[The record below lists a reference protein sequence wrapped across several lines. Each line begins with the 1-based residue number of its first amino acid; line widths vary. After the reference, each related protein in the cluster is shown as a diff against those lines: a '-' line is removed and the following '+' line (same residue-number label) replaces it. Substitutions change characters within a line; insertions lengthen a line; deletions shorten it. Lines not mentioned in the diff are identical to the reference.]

1 MVKRILLSIVMLML
15 IAYLGIA
22 ITAFNRKPANQ
33 TCRDVE
39 LVIKDTTYAGFI
51 TKEEVKGILQHKGI
65 YPIGKKMERIST
77 KSLERELSKHPLI
90 DEAEC
95 YKTPSGKV
103 CVEVTQRIP
112 ILRIMSANGEN
123 YYLDN
128 KGTVMPPEAKCVA
141 HRAIVTGNV
150 EKSFAMKDLYK
161 FGVFLQNNKFWDA
174 QIEQIHVLP
183 DRNIELVPRV
193 GDHLV
198 YLGKLENFE
207 NKLARLKEF
216 YQKGPTEFI
225 AAIELGSSKITGVA
239 GRKNSDGSMQILA
252 YAQEDS
258 STFIR
263 KGVIFN
269 LDKTAQSLTS
279 IINRLEGELKNSIAK
294 VYVGIGGQS
303 LRTVRNVVSR
313 DLEEEAIISEEL
325 VSAIGDENVAIPV
338 VDMDILDVAPQEYK
352 VGNNLQA
359 NPVGLVGSHIEGR
372 FLNIVARSSVR
383 KNLEHCFQQAKIDI
397 ADQLI
402 APLVTAN
409 AVLTESERRSGCALI
424 DFGADTTTISVYK
437 NNILRFLTVLPLG
450 GNSITRDITTL
461 QMEEEEAERLKKT
474 YGDALYEEDES
485 EEPATCKLEDESRT
499 VELSKL
505 NNIIEARAE
514 EIIANVWNQIQISG
528 YEDKLLAG
536 IILTGGAAN
545 LKNLEEMLRRRS
557 KIEKMRMAKLPR
569 NTVHAPSNILKKDGS
584 QNTLFGL
591 LFEGNQNCCLI
602 ETAPQIPVTPATPRP
617 EPEIHKTVDM
627 FEDDQELKEQAR
639 LARLKKEEEEKEARA
654 AAKEAERLR
663 KQKEKEEKERR
674 KREAGPSWIQR
685 KIDSLTKEIFS
696 DDDMK

>member
-1 MVKRILLSIVMLML
+1 M
-15 IAYLGIA
+15 A
-22 ITAFNRKPANQ
+22 T
-33 TCRDVE
+33 
-39 LVIKDTTYAGFI
+39 
-51 TKEEVKGILQHKGI
+51 
-65 YPIGKKMERIST
+65 
-77 KSLERELSKHPLI
+77 
-90 DEAEC
+90 
-95 YKTPSGKV
+95 
-103 CVEVTQRIP
+103 
-112 ILRIMSANGEN
+112 
-123 YYLDN
+123 
-128 KGTVMPPEAKCVA
+128 
-141 HRAIVTGNV
+141 
-150 EKSFAMKDLYK
+150 
-161 FGVFLQNNKFWDA
+161 
-174 QIEQIHVLP
+174 
-183 DRNIELVPRV
+183 
-193 GDHLV
+193 
-198 YLGKLENFE
+198 
-207 NKLARLKEF
+207 
-216 YQKGPTEFI
+216 TEFI

-239 GRKNSDGSMQILA
+239 GKKNSDGSMQVLA

-325 VSAIGDENVAIPV
+325 VSAIGDENIAIPV

-372 FLNIVARSSVR
+372 FLNIVARASVR

-437 NNILRFLTVLPLG
+437 NNILRFLTGLPLG
-450 GNSITRDITTL
+450 GNSITRDITAL
-461 QMEEEEAERLKKT
+461 QMEEEEAERLKKA
-474 YGDALYEEDES
+474 YGDALYEEDPEQ
-485 EEPATCKLEDESRT
+485 EEATCKLDDDNRIIK
-499 VELSKL
+499 VADL

-514 EIIANVWNQIQISG
+514 EIVANVWNQIQLSS

-545 LKNLEEMLRRRS
+545 LKNLDETLRKRS
-557 KIEKMRMAKLPR
+557 KIEKIRMAKLPR
-569 NTVHAPSNILKKDGS
+569 NTVHASNNILKKDGS

-591 LFEGNQNCCLI
+591 LFEGNQNCCLT
-602 ETAPQIPVTPATPRP
+602 ETAPQAAPAPSVSKP
-617 EPEIHKTVDM
+617 EPEVHKTVDM

-639 LARLKKEEEEKEARA
+639 IARLKKEEEEREAKL
-654 AAKEAERLR
+654 AAKEAEKLR

>member
-1 MVKRILLSIVMLML
+1 M
-15 IAYLGIA
+15 A
-22 ITAFNRKPANQ
+22 T
-33 TCRDVE
+33 
-39 LVIKDTTYAGFI
+39 
-51 TKEEVKGILQHKGI
+51 
-65 YPIGKKMERIST
+65 
-77 KSLERELSKHPLI
+77 
-90 DEAEC
+90 
-95 YKTPSGKV
+95 
-103 CVEVTQRIP
+103 
-112 ILRIMSANGEN
+112 
-123 YYLDN
+123 
-128 KGTVMPPEAKCVA
+128 
-141 HRAIVTGNV
+141 
-150 EKSFAMKDLYK
+150 
-161 FGVFLQNNKFWDA
+161 
-174 QIEQIHVLP
+174 
-183 DRNIELVPRV
+183 
-193 GDHLV
+193 
-198 YLGKLENFE
+198 
-207 NKLARLKEF
+207 
-216 YQKGPTEFI
+216 TEFI

-239 GRKNSDGSMQILA
+239 GKKNSDGSMQVLA

-325 VSAIGDENVAIPV
+325 VSAIGDENIAVPV

-372 FLNIVARSSVR
+372 FLNIVARTSVR

-409 AVLTESERRSGCALI
+409 AVLTESERRSGCALV

-450 GNSITRDITTL
+450 GNSITRDITSL
-461 QMEEEEAERLKKT
+461 QMEEEEAERLKKA
-474 YGDALYEEDES
+474 YGDAFYEE
-485 EEPATCKLEDESRT
+485 
-499 VELSKL
+499 V
-505 NNIIEARAE
+505 EARAE
-514 EIIANVWNQIQISG
+514 EIIANVWNQVQLSG

-536 IILTGGAAN
+536 IIMTGGAAN
-545 LKNLEEMLRRRS
+545 LKNLDEMLRKRS
-557 KIEKMRMAKLPR
+557 KIEKIRMAKLPR
-569 NTVHAPSNILKKDGS
+569 NTVHAPSNVLKKDGS

-591 LFEGNQNCCLI
+591 LFEGNQNCCLT
-602 ETAPQIPVTPATPRP
+602 ETAAPQSPVTPKP
-617 EPEIHKTVDM
+617 EPEVHKTVDM

-639 LARLKKEEEEKEARA
+639 IARLKKEEEEREAKI
-654 AAKEAERLR
+654 AAKEAEKLR

>member
-1 MVKRILLSIVMLML
+1 M
-15 IAYLGIA
+15 A
-22 ITAFNRKPANQ
+22 T
-33 TCRDVE
+33 
-39 LVIKDTTYAGFI
+39 
-51 TKEEVKGILQHKGI
+51 
-65 YPIGKKMERIST
+65 
-77 KSLERELSKHPLI
+77 
-90 DEAEC
+90 
-95 YKTPSGKV
+95 
-103 CVEVTQRIP
+103 
-112 ILRIMSANGEN
+112 
-123 YYLDN
+123 
-128 KGTVMPPEAKCVA
+128 
-141 HRAIVTGNV
+141 
-150 EKSFAMKDLYK
+150 
-161 FGVFLQNNKFWDA
+161 
-174 QIEQIHVLP
+174 
-183 DRNIELVPRV
+183 
-193 GDHLV
+193 
-198 YLGKLENFE
+198 
-207 NKLARLKEF
+207 
-216 YQKGPTEFI
+216 TEFI

-239 GRKNSDGSMQILA
+239 GKKNSDGSMQVLA

-325 VSAIGDENVAIPV
+325 VSAIGDENIAIPV

-372 FLNIVARSSVR
+372 FLNIVARASVR

-461 QMEEEEAERLKKT
+461 QMEEEEAERLKKA
-474 YGDALYEEDES
+474 YGDALYEEDPEQ
-485 EEPATCKLEDESRT
+485 EEATCKLDDDNRIIK
-499 VELSKL
+499 VADL

-514 EIIANVWNQIQISG
+514 EIVANVWNQIQLSS

-545 LKNLEEMLRRRS
+545 LKNLDETLRKRS
-557 KIEKMRMAKLPR
+557 KIEKIRMAKLPR
-569 NTVHAPSNILKKDGS
+569 NTVHASNNILKKDGS

-591 LFEGNQNCCLI
+591 LFEGNQNCCLT
-602 ETAPQIPVTPATPRP
+602 ETAPQAAPAPSVSKPQP
-617 EPEIHKTVDM
+617 EVHKTVDM

-639 LARLKKEEEEKEARA
+639 IARLKKEEEEREAKL
-654 AAKEAERLR
+654 AAKEAEKLR

>member
-1 MVKRILLSIVMLML
+1 M
-15 IAYLGIA
+15 A
-22 ITAFNRKPANQ
+22 T
-33 TCRDVE
+33 
-39 LVIKDTTYAGFI
+39 
-51 TKEEVKGILQHKGI
+51 
-65 YPIGKKMERIST
+65 
-77 KSLERELSKHPLI
+77 
-90 DEAEC
+90 
-95 YKTPSGKV
+95 
-103 CVEVTQRIP
+103 
-112 ILRIMSANGEN
+112 
-123 YYLDN
+123 
-128 KGTVMPPEAKCVA
+128 
-141 HRAIVTGNV
+141 
-150 EKSFAMKDLYK
+150 
-161 FGVFLQNNKFWDA
+161 
-174 QIEQIHVLP
+174 
-183 DRNIELVPRV
+183 
-193 GDHLV
+193 
-198 YLGKLENFE
+198 
-207 NKLARLKEF
+207 
-216 YQKGPTEFI
+216 TEFI

-325 VSAIGDENVAIPV
+325 VSAIGDENIAIPV

-372 FLNIVARSSVR
+372 FLNIIARASVR

-397 ADQLI
+397 AEQLI

-409 AVLTESERRSGCALI
+409 AVLTESERRSGCALV

-474 YGDALYEEDES
+474 YGDALYEEEPEQ
-485 EEPATCKLEDESRT
+485 EEATCKLDDDSRIIK
-499 VELSKL
+499 VADL

-514 EIIANVWNQIQISG
+514 EIIANVWNQIQLSG
-528 YEDKLLAG
+528 FDDKLLAG
-536 IILTGGAAN
+536 IIMTGGATN
-545 LKNLEEMLRRRS
+545 LKNLEEMLRKRS
-557 KIEKMRMAKLPR
+557 KIEKIRMARLPR
-569 NTVHAPSNILKKDGS
+569 NTVHAPSDILKKDGS

-602 ETAPQIPVTPATPRP
+602 ETVSQPAPATPKP
-617 EPEIHKTVDM
+617 EAEVLKTADM
-627 FEDDQELKEQAR
+627 FENDQDLKEQAR
-639 LARLKKEEEEKEARA
+639 IARLKKEEEEREAKL
-654 AAKEAERLR
+654 AAKEAEKLR

-674 KREAGPSWIQR
+674 KREAKPGWFT
-685 KIDSLTKEIFS
+685 TKMKKTIEEMTNIFNE
-696 DDDMK
+696 DDEMK

>member
-1 MVKRILLSIVMLML
+1 M
-15 IAYLGIA
+15 A
-22 ITAFNRKPANQ
+22 T
-33 TCRDVE
+33 
-39 LVIKDTTYAGFI
+39 
-51 TKEEVKGILQHKGI
+51 
-65 YPIGKKMERIST
+65 
-77 KSLERELSKHPLI
+77 
-90 DEAEC
+90 
-95 YKTPSGKV
+95 
-103 CVEVTQRIP
+103 
-112 ILRIMSANGEN
+112 
-123 YYLDN
+123 
-128 KGTVMPPEAKCVA
+128 
-141 HRAIVTGNV
+141 
-150 EKSFAMKDLYK
+150 
-161 FGVFLQNNKFWDA
+161 
-174 QIEQIHVLP
+174 
-183 DRNIELVPRV
+183 
-193 GDHLV
+193 
-198 YLGKLENFE
+198 
-207 NKLARLKEF
+207 
-216 YQKGPTEFI
+216 TEFI

-239 GRKNSDGSMQILA
+239 GRKNSDGSMQVLA

-313 DLEEEAIISEEL
+313 DLEEETIISEEL
-325 VSAIGDENVAIPV
+325 VSAIGDENIAIPV

-372 FLNIVARSSVR
+372 FLNIVARASVR

-424 DFGADTTTISVYK
+424 DFGADTTTISIYK

-461 QMEEEEAERLKKT
+461 QMEEEEAERLKKA
-474 YGDALYEEDES
+474 YGDAFYEEDPEQD
-485 EEPATCKLEDESRT
+485 EEATCKLDDDNRIIK
-499 VELSKL
+499 VADL

-514 EIIANVWNQIQISG
+514 EIVANVWNQIQLSG

-536 IILTGGAAN
+536 LILTGGAAN
-545 LKNLEEMLRRRS
+545 LKNLDETLRKRS
-557 KIEKMRMAKLPR
+557 KIEKIRMAKLTR
-569 NTVHAPSNILKKDGS
+569 NTVHASNNILKKDGS

-591 LFEGNQNCCLI
+591 LFEGNQNCCLM
-602 ETAPQIPVTPATPRP
+602 ETAPVAPPVSKP
-617 EPEIHKTVDM
+617 EPEIHKTADM

-639 LARLKKEEEEKEARA
+639 IARLKKEEEEREAKL
-654 AAKEAERLR
+654 AAKETEKLR
-663 KQKEKEEKERR
+663 KRKEKEEKERR

>member
-1 MVKRILLSIVMLML
+1 M
-15 IAYLGIA
+15 A
-22 ITAFNRKPANQ
+22 T
-33 TCRDVE
+33 
-39 LVIKDTTYAGFI
+39 
-51 TKEEVKGILQHKGI
+51 
-65 YPIGKKMERIST
+65 
-77 KSLERELSKHPLI
+77 
-90 DEAEC
+90 
-95 YKTPSGKV
+95 
-103 CVEVTQRIP
+103 
-112 ILRIMSANGEN
+112 
-123 YYLDN
+123 
-128 KGTVMPPEAKCVA
+128 
-141 HRAIVTGNV
+141 
-150 EKSFAMKDLYK
+150 
-161 FGVFLQNNKFWDA
+161 
-174 QIEQIHVLP
+174 
-183 DRNIELVPRV
+183 
-193 GDHLV
+193 
-198 YLGKLENFE
+198 
-207 NKLARLKEF
+207 
-216 YQKGPTEFI
+216 TEFI

-239 GRKNSDGSMQILA
+239 GKKNSDGSMQVLA

-325 VSAIGDENVAIPV
+325 VSAIGDENITIPV

-372 FLNIVARSSVR
+372 FLNIVARASVR

-461 QMEEEEAERLKKT
+461 QMEEEEAERLKKA
-474 YGDALYEEDES
+474 YGDALYEEDPEQ
-485 EEPATCKLEDESRT
+485 EEATCKLDDDNRIIK
-499 VELSKL
+499 VADL

-514 EIIANVWNQIQISG
+514 EIVANVWNQIQLSS

-545 LKNLEEMLRRRS
+545 LKNLDETLRKRS
-557 KIEKMRMAKLPR
+557 KIEKIRMAKLPR
-569 NTVHAPSNILKKDGS
+569 NTVHASNNILKKDGS

-591 LFEGNQNCCLI
+591 LFEGNQNCCLT
-602 ETAPQIPVTPATPRP
+602 ETAPQAAPAPSVSKP
-617 EPEIHKTVDM
+617 EPEVHKTVDM

-639 LARLKKEEEEKEARA
+639 IARLKKEEEEREAKL
-654 AAKEAERLR
+654 AAKEAEKLR

>member
-1 MVKRILLSIVMLML
+1 M
-15 IAYLGIA
+15 A
-22 ITAFNRKPANQ
+22 T
-33 TCRDVE
+33 
-39 LVIKDTTYAGFI
+39 
-51 TKEEVKGILQHKGI
+51 
-65 YPIGKKMERIST
+65 
-77 KSLERELSKHPLI
+77 
-90 DEAEC
+90 
-95 YKTPSGKV
+95 
-103 CVEVTQRIP
+103 
-112 ILRIMSANGEN
+112 
-123 YYLDN
+123 
-128 KGTVMPPEAKCVA
+128 
-141 HRAIVTGNV
+141 
-150 EKSFAMKDLYK
+150 
-161 FGVFLQNNKFWDA
+161 
-174 QIEQIHVLP
+174 
-183 DRNIELVPRV
+183 
-193 GDHLV
+193 
-198 YLGKLENFE
+198 
-207 NKLARLKEF
+207 
-216 YQKGPTEFI
+216 TEFI

-239 GRKNSDGSMQILA
+239 GKKNSDGSMQVLA

-325 VSAIGDENVAIPV
+325 VSAIGDENIAIPV

-372 FLNIVARSSVR
+372 FLNIVARASVR

-461 QMEEEEAERLKKT
+461 QMEEEEAERLKKA
-474 YGDALYEEDES
+474 YGDALYEEDPEQ
-485 EEPATCKLEDESRT
+485 EEATCKLDDDNRIIK
-499 VELSKL
+499 VADL

-514 EIIANVWNQIQISG
+514 EIVANVWNQIQLSS

-545 LKNLEEMLRRRS
+545 LKNLDETLRKRS
-557 KIEKMRMAKLPR
+557 KIEKIRMAKLPR
-569 NTVHAPSNILKKDGS
+569 NTVHASNNILKKDGS

-591 LFEGNQNCCLI
+591 LFEGNQNCCLT
-602 ETAPQIPVTPATPRP
+602 ETAPQAAPASSVSKP
-617 EPEIHKTVDM
+617 EPEVHKTVDM

-639 LARLKKEEEEKEARA
+639 IARLKKEEEEREAKL
-654 AAKEAERLR
+654 AAKEAEKLR

>member
-1 MVKRILLSIVMLML
+1 M
-15 IAYLGIA
+15 A
-22 ITAFNRKPANQ
+22 T
-33 TCRDVE
+33 
-39 LVIKDTTYAGFI
+39 
-51 TKEEVKGILQHKGI
+51 
-65 YPIGKKMERIST
+65 
-77 KSLERELSKHPLI
+77 
-90 DEAEC
+90 
-95 YKTPSGKV
+95 
-103 CVEVTQRIP
+103 
-112 ILRIMSANGEN
+112 
-123 YYLDN
+123 
-128 KGTVMPPEAKCVA
+128 
-141 HRAIVTGNV
+141 
-150 EKSFAMKDLYK
+150 
-161 FGVFLQNNKFWDA
+161 
-174 QIEQIHVLP
+174 
-183 DRNIELVPRV
+183 
-193 GDHLV
+193 
-198 YLGKLENFE
+198 
-207 NKLARLKEF
+207 
-216 YQKGPTEFI
+216 TEFI

-239 GRKNSDGSMQILA
+239 GKKNSDGSMQVLA

-325 VSAIGDENVAIPV
+325 VSAIGDENIAIPV

-372 FLNIVARSSVR
+372 FLNIVARASVR

-461 QMEEEEAERLKKT
+461 QMEEEEAERLKKA
-474 YGDALYEEDES
+474 YGDALYEEDPEQ
-485 EEPATCKLEDESRT
+485 EEATCKLDDDNRIIK
-499 VELSKL
+499 VADL

-514 EIIANVWNQIQISG
+514 EIVANVWNQIQLSS

-545 LKNLEEMLRRRS
+545 LKNLDETLRKRS
-557 KIEKMRMAKLPR
+557 KIEKIRMAKLPR
-569 NTVHAPSNILKKDGS
+569 NTVHASNNILKKDGS

-591 LFEGNQNCCLI
+591 LFEGNQNCCLT
-602 ETAPQIPVTPATPRP
+602 ETAPQAAPAPSVSKP
-617 EPEIHKTVDM
+617 EPEVHKTVDM

-639 LARLKKEEEEKEARA
+639 IARLKKEEEEREAKL
-654 AAKEAERLR
+654 AAKEAEKLR
-663 KQKEKEEKERR
+663 KQKEKRSRSELDSTQDRFVDERNLFR
-674 KREAGPSWIQR
+674 RRYEVTFS
-685 KIDSLTKEIFS
+685 SLLINIHNS
-696 DDDMK
+696 

>member
-1 MVKRILLSIVMLML
+1 M
-15 IAYLGIA
+15 A
-22 ITAFNRKPANQ
+22 T
-33 TCRDVE
+33 
-39 LVIKDTTYAGFI
+39 
-51 TKEEVKGILQHKGI
+51 
-65 YPIGKKMERIST
+65 
-77 KSLERELSKHPLI
+77 
-90 DEAEC
+90 
-95 YKTPSGKV
+95 
-103 CVEVTQRIP
+103 
-112 ILRIMSANGEN
+112 
-123 YYLDN
+123 
-128 KGTVMPPEAKCVA
+128 
-141 HRAIVTGNV
+141 
-150 EKSFAMKDLYK
+150 
-161 FGVFLQNNKFWDA
+161 
-174 QIEQIHVLP
+174 
-183 DRNIELVPRV
+183 
-193 GDHLV
+193 
-198 YLGKLENFE
+198 
-207 NKLARLKEF
+207 
-216 YQKGPTEFI
+216 TEFI

-239 GRKNSDGSMQILA
+239 GKKNSDGSMQVLA

-325 VSAIGDENVAIPV
+325 VSAIGDENIAIPV

-372 FLNIVARSSVR
+372 FLNIVARASVR

-450 GNSITRDITTL
+450 GNSITHDITTL
-461 QMEEEEAERLKKT
+461 QMEEEEAERLKKA
-474 YGDALYEEDES
+474 YGDALYEEDPEQ
-485 EEPATCKLEDESRT
+485 EEATCKLDDDNRIIK
-499 VELSKL
+499 VADL

-514 EIIANVWNQIQISG
+514 EIVANVWNQIQLSS

-545 LKNLEEMLRRRS
+545 LKNLDETLRKRS
-557 KIEKMRMAKLPR
+557 KIEKIRMAKLPR
-569 NTVHAPSNILKKDGS
+569 NMVHAPNNILKKDGS

-591 LFEGNQNCCLI
+591 LFEGNQNCCLT
-602 ETAPQIPVTPATPRP
+602 ETAPQAAPAPSVSKP
-617 EPEIHKTVDM
+617 EPEVHKTVDM

-639 LARLKKEEEEKEARA
+639 IARLKKEEEEREAKL
-654 AAKEAERLR
+654 AAKEAEKLR

>member
-1 MVKRILLSIVMLML
+1 M
-15 IAYLGIA
+15 A
-22 ITAFNRKPANQ
+22 T
-33 TCRDVE
+33 
-39 LVIKDTTYAGFI
+39 
-51 TKEEVKGILQHKGI
+51 
-65 YPIGKKMERIST
+65 
-77 KSLERELSKHPLI
+77 
-90 DEAEC
+90 
-95 YKTPSGKV
+95 
-103 CVEVTQRIP
+103 
-112 ILRIMSANGEN
+112 
-123 YYLDN
+123 
-128 KGTVMPPEAKCVA
+128 
-141 HRAIVTGNV
+141 
-150 EKSFAMKDLYK
+150 
-161 FGVFLQNNKFWDA
+161 
-174 QIEQIHVLP
+174 
-183 DRNIELVPRV
+183 
-193 GDHLV
+193 
-198 YLGKLENFE
+198 
-207 NKLARLKEF
+207 
-216 YQKGPTEFI
+216 TEFI

-239 GRKNSDGSMQILA
+239 GKKNSDGSMQVLA

-325 VSAIGDENVAIPV
+325 VSAIGDENIAIPV

-372 FLNIVARSSVR
+372 FLNIVARASVR

-450 GNSITRDITTL
+450 GNSITHDITTL
-461 QMEEEEAERLKKT
+461 QMEEEEAERLKKA
-474 YGDALYEEDES
+474 YGDALYEEDPEQ
-485 EEPATCKLEDESRT
+485 EEATCKLDDDNRIIK
-499 VELSKL
+499 VADL

-514 EIIANVWNQIQISG
+514 EIVANVWNQIQLSS

-545 LKNLEEMLRRRS
+545 LKNLDETLRKRS
-557 KIEKMRMAKLPR
+557 KIEKIRMAKLPR
-569 NTVHAPSNILKKDGS
+569 NTVHVPNNILKKDGS

-591 LFEGNQNCCLI
+591 LFEGNQNCCLT
-602 ETAPQIPVTPATPRP
+602 ETAPQAAPAPSVSKP
-617 EPEIHKTVDM
+617 EPEVHKTVDM

-639 LARLKKEEEEKEARA
+639 IARLKKEEEEREAKL
-654 AAKEAERLR
+654 AAKEAEKLR